1 MATRE
6 RGCRRPRTLGDFF
19 RSLLHNHPEAKSGEA
34 RKCFRSWQLGPGRRR
49 GRKMRLRL
57 RVERLPAATC
67 LTALLSL
74 LASGPGLLPWG
85 GAGRGLPGEPPSALS
100 LRPEAVWEG
109 QVYRLVTYIFVY
121 ENVISLACGAVVIWY
136 FASSFE
142 KTMGTARHC
151 FFTVAFAV
159 SLALLYLMLRTA
171 LSRLWE
177 VPDAKGFMPVAFAM
191 LGASIARSRMRR
203 TLLFG
208 VNLRVALVPWVLL
221 GVAWFIP
228 SSCLL
233 GNFCGLLIGDIY
245 GYGYCFGA
253 ELPDSTVSRLDQT
266 FPFRLLKRIPGVK
279 YIPGSIAER
288 RASQSRKLNLVP
300 GSYPTQSYP
309 SSPSPTVLPVHM
321 QHPGAR
327 PPGSPP
333 QHPSTPG
340 LNQSPGALG
349 ESCLQPHFHSPPGS
363 ASQHLGGSESR
374 VPQRTDCAGVPQAP
388 GFLAAGP
395 ASESAE
401 VCRVHVG

>member
-109 QVYRLVTYIFVY
+109 Q
-121 ENVISLACGAVVIWY
+121 
-136 FASSFE
+136 
-142 KTMGTARHC
+142 
-151 FFTVAFAV
+151 
-159 SLALLYLMLRTA
+159 ALLYLMLRTA